1 MKAEAK
7 VDPSGFNETL
17 ELPYSLRLVDFEIA
31 MQDVYD
37 LFRDINGL
45 LLERGLNRLEETFR
59 PAAMSGFISDLLTA
73 SLSNHARSLTA
84 NQHFNGH
91 PDLVVKGVYP
101 NNQVQAGSQGV
112 EIKSTRRRGGAV
124 DTHGARDQWLCVF
137 VYQTDNETEPARER
151 LPTVFS
157 EIYLAHVGLG
167 DFRKNPRGELGT
179 RTATLHRE
187 GLQKLRSGWV
197 YKAGVPQPLQ
207 DTHAPSD

>member
-1 MKAEAK
+1 MSQKPEAK
-7 VDPSGFNETL
+7 IDSSGFNELL
-17 ELPYSLRLVDFEIA
+17 ELPYSLRLVDFQIA

-59 PAAMSGFISDLLTA
+59 PAAMSGFVSDLLTA

-84 NQHFNGH
+84 NTHFNGH

-101 NNQVQAGSQGV
+101 NNQVQAGSEGIEV
-112 EIKSTRRRGGAV
+112 KSTRRRGGAV

-137 VYQTDNETEPARER
+137 VYQVDNDTEPARER
-151 LPTVFS
+151 LPTVFK
-157 EIYLAHVGLG
+157 EVYLAEVGLD
-167 DFRKNPRGELGT
+167 DFRKNSRGELGT

-187 GLQKLRSGWV
+187 GLKKLRAGWV
-197 YKAGVPQPLQ
+197 YKHETP
-207 DTHAPSD
+207 